1 MDESKRR
8 FLRNSLYGAG
18 FLGLRALATGIPMG
32 ILANPHKARADVP
45 PSCGASPQYLILAT
59 SGSGDPLNANV
70 PGMFEDPGVYHPA
83 DPLMAPTAMTFG
95 SRTLKAAL
103 PWTQLAPSILA
114 RTTFFH
120 HGTYTNG
127 HGDAPKVN
135 RLMGAVKRQE
145 MLVSVIAKNNASCL
159 QTVQTQPA
167 VLSRNLITFAGSVL
181 PTLSP
186 PNLQAVLAAPTGPL
200 AQLQAIRDSDV
211 NKLNDLF
218 KSTGNTAQR
227 AILDKYALSQTE
239 ARSLSQQLLS
249 DLSQIKG
256 TTRQDENIAAAVLIK
271 MNVAPVVVMNY
282 SFGGDNHGDTGL
294 AGETKETIASTVAIG
309 DLITRLTTY
318 GLQDK
323 VTIAFQNVFGR
334 TLKIDSHSGN
344 ADGRNHNAT
353 HHCSV
358 FIGAG
363 FKGSVIG
370 GIELNTSGNDYR
382 ATGIDSASGGSADG
396 GDIPYENTL
405 GSAGKTLGMACGVP
419 QAVLDDQITLG
430 MVVPAALA

>member
-45 PSCGASPQYLILAT
+45 PGCGANPQYLILAT

-70 PGMFEDPGVYHPA
+70 PGMYEDPGVYHPA

-135 RLMGAVKRQE
+135 RLMGAIKRQE
-145 MLVSVIAKNNASCL
+145 MLVSVIAKNNATCL

-249 DLSQIKG
+249 DLSLIKG

-271 MNVAPVVVMNY
+271 MNVTPVVVMNY

-294 AGETKETIASTVAIG
+294 AGETKETIASTVAIS

-430 MVVPAALA
+430 MPVLAALA

>member
-1 MDESKRR
+1 
-8 FLRNSLYGAG
+8 
-18 FLGLRALATGIPMG
+18 
-32 ILANPHKARADVP
+32 
-45 PSCGASPQYLILAT
+45 
-59 SGSGDPLNANV
+59 
-70 PGMFEDPGVYHPA
+70 
-83 DPLMAPTAMTFG
+83 
-95 SRTLKAAL
+95 
-103 PWTQLAPSILA
+103 
-114 RTTFFH
+114 
-120 HGTYTNG
+120 
-127 HGDAPKVN
+127 
-135 RLMGAVKRQE
+135 
-145 MLVSVIAKNNASCL
+145 
-159 QTVQTQPA
+159 
-167 VLSRNLITFAGSVL
+167 VLSRNLITYAGSVL

-186 PNLQAVLAAPTGPL
+186 PNLQAVLAAPTGAL
-200 AQLQAIRDSDV
+200 AQLQAIRDTDV

-249 DLSQIKG
+249 DLSLIKG

-334 TLKIDSHSGN
+334 TLKMDSHSGN

-370 GIELNTSGNDYR
+370 GVELNSSGNDYR
-382 ATGIDSASGGSADG
+382 ATGIDSASGTSADG

-405 GSAGKTLGMACGVP
+405 GSAGKTLGMACGVS